1 MTNEEIEDKEER
13 KELKLES
20 ADFEYKGK
28 EYTVRYINILFDT
41 PEQAVA
47 RAKFEIDRKEGKE

>member
-1 MTNEEIEDKEER
+1 MTSSETEDKNEG

-20 ADFEYKGK
+20 VAFEYKGK
-28 EYTVRYINILFDT
+28 KYRVRYISLQFGS